1 MRINSQIGFWGRV
14 LCRPASKL
22 VHKLFAE
29 LAIDASGYLG
39 RLMNSTVAILA
50 YTDRCVYAGG
60 IQSRVPLGSPCD
72 IRSRF
77 GLGCVTAL
85 NSIDANSWKGI
96 EMAVKDMSEG
106 KDQFPDN
113 HQQDISPDVM
123 DMLTAQVQRMV
134 DESGNPAG
142 FDARSWLSDWLRT
155 PVPALDNRL
164 PIEYLGNAEGVDL
177 ISRILAS
184 AQTGAYW

>member
-1 MRINSQIGFWGRV
+1 M
-14 LCRPASKL
+14 
-22 VHKLFAE
+22 
-29 LAIDASGYLG
+29 
-39 RLMNSTVAILA
+39 
-50 YTDRCVYAGG
+50 
-60 IQSRVPLGSPCD
+60 
-72 IRSRF
+72 
-77 GLGCVTAL
+77 TAL

-106 KDQFPDN
+106 KDKFPDN

-134 DESGNPAG
+134 DESGNPTG

-164 PIEYLGNAEGVDL
+164 PIEYLGNAEGIDL